1 MSDKSCLL
9 NSDTAKNK
17 KIVLY
22 SDYRNGDKDNVKP
35 LKYRYFTKDKKI
47 NEAFFKMIDKE
58 MREGH
63 YGTAYKPEPSFWY
76 SCGSSWFD
84 RWTENNRKIAH
95 HSENPIRFVSKKEI
109 YSLVLNMERILVVD
123 SLQKMKKFNRKYG
136 IRTNDKAHILK
147 VMDAM
152 EDFNGSIRARVE
164 DEDFN
169 HNDFVVANLGTVDP
183 NKKYG
188 FIQWD
193 KVMKDYDGIQFCP
206 YLLKHINNG
215 QGFIDYFWYFTVDA
229 STGSVWRR
237 SAIKEAVYEG
247 KFPTFKR
254 YIDIKKAKDKLLRII
269 CDSSNSKHK
278 NHTRKASKVKGTKQ
292 RRTRSK
298 KH

>member
-22 SDYRNGDKDNVKP
+22 SDNRFGDKDNVKP
-35 LKYRYFTKDKKI
+35 FKYRYFTKDKKI

-63 YGTAYKPEPSFWY
+63 YGTAYKPEPTLWY

-84 RWTENNRKIAH
+84 RWTETNRKIAYE
-95 HSENPIRFVSKKEI
+95 SANPIQFVSEKEI

-123 SLQKMKKFNRKYG
+123 SFQKLKKFNSKYG
-136 IRTNDKAHILK
+136 IKTNDKEDILE
-147 VMDAM
+147 VMKIMD
-152 EDFNGSIRARVE
+152 EFNSLIRGRVE
-164 DEDFN
+164 EEDYN
-169 HNDFVVANLGTVDP
+169 HNDFVVVNLGTVDP

-215 QGFIDYFWYFTVDA
+215 QGFIDYFWYFTLDA

-247 KFPTFKR
+247 KFPTFRK
-254 YIDIKKAKDKLLRII
+254 YDDIKKAKDKLLRII

-278 NHTRKASKVKGTKQ
+278 NHTRKASKGKLK
-292 RRTRSK
+292 RTRKK

>member
-1 MSDKSCLL
+1 MSHCLL

-22 SDYRNGDKDNVKP
+22 SDNRFGDKDNVKQF
-35 LKYRYFTKDKKI
+35 KYRYFTKDKKV

-63 YGTAYKPEPSFWY
+63 YGTAMKPEPTLWY

-84 RWTENNRKIAH
+84 RWTETNRKIAYE
-95 HSENPIRFVSKKEI
+95 SEDPIGFVSKKEI
-109 YSLVLNMERILVVD
+109 YSLVLHMERILVVD
-123 SLQKMKKFNRKYG
+123 SFQKMKKFNSKYG
-136 IRTNDKAHILK
+136 IKTNDKEHILT
-147 VMDAM
+147 VMDVMNHLNKLIRDRVAE
-152 EDFNGSIRARVE
+152 EDY
-164 DEDFN
+164 N

-206 YLLKHINNG
+206 YLLKHIHNG
-215 QGFIDYFWYFTVDA
+215 QGFIDYFWYFTLDA
-229 STGSVWRR
+229 STGSLWRR
-237 SAIKEAVYEG
+237 SAIKEEVYEG
-247 KFPTFKR
+247 KFPTLRK
-254 YIDIKKAKDKLLRII
+254 YDDIKKAKEKLLRII

-278 NHTRKASKVKGTKQ
+278 KYTRKASKVKGTKQ
-292 RRTRSK
+292 RRTRKK